1 MSHHPRE
8 KSKITRLDLSGNA
21 VASIPG
27 DEINRLVELEILN
40 LAGNKITSFPDN
52 VSSLKSLRELDL
64 SGNVIKGTSDIRS
77 LGQLPSLKVLYLSR
91 NPLSELDGL
100 ISRSLEALDAGQ
112 CGIRVLSNSSLD
124 GLPQLTMLT
133 LVGNPLTTIH
143 DTWSP
148 KLKWLDVSDC
158 QLNYL
163 GPDTLYGFPELDEL
177 LLSNNPTLVYSTRN
191 STLTHPKLRK
201 LDASRCNLDR
211 PGLHGFPLLTHARLA
226 RNAIRILPDRIFAR
240 NRQLGFLYLSGNRL
254 ETLTAGT
261 FEGLVKLQT
270 LDLSANNLEKI
281 HPYTFHEN
289 IELKTLNLSYNAFY
303 ELPKFT
309 SAVITLD
316 ASSNLINRLNENLFV
331 NMPRLKSIDL
341 SDNRIQKIPFGLKST
356 TLRNFDLRANRIVE
370 LANDTFLQLPQ
381 LRSIDLSGNR
391 LTEVADPEIFRN
403 NPNLDI
409 IYLEDN
415 PWHCDC
421 DKLFAMYNYLTE
433 PPKIFKQILI
443 CQSPSN
449 VSGYSWL
456 IACFDEWHKPLDYNK
471 DRSWG
476 FAIIVILSLT
486 ILFGSF
492 VSIRHMM
499 KIRRRAIEQRRRLE
513 NLSLLRQTRN
523 QTQVT
528 TVQEIVEHRPEPRIN
543 PLELIEPPSYEEA
556 VQMPRLTQ
564 SLDNLDNI
572 SARTCSVGSVDNI
585 RSKQRRGRRSKRIQS
600 ENDLLRREER
610 RQERLR
616 RERNN
621 SVDNNETS
629 LPSSQRNSRVYAT
642 RRARRQSVISDS
654 MESGSGRIRAKPQ
667 TPRTRKRRQKSTV
680 YTDNDSTD
688 DEYSK
693 IVDLNKWIKEFPREP
708 RNRFGESIIES
719 DFSTD

>member
-1 MSHHPRE
+1 MSDL
-8 KSKITRLDLSGNA
+8 ITRLDLSGNA
-21 VASIPG
+21 VTRIPG
-27 DEINRLVELEILN
+27 DEISRLVELEILN
-40 LAGNKITSFPDN
+40 LARNRITSFPDG
-52 VSSLKSLRELDL
+52 VSPLKSLRELDL
-64 SGNVIKGTSDIRS
+64 SGNVIKGTAEIRS

-100 ISRSLEALDAGQ
+100 ISGSLEALDAGQ

-124 GLPQLTMLT
+124 GLPRLTTLI

-148 KLKWLDVSDC
+148 KLKRLDVSDC

-163 GPDTLYGFPELDEL
+163 GPDTFYGFPELDEL

-211 PGLHGFPLLTHARLA
+211 PGLHGFPSLTHARLT

-240 NRQLGFLYLSGNRL
+240 NRQLGFLYLNGNRL
-254 ETLTAGT
+254 ETLTAST

-270 LDLSANNLEKI
+270 LDLSANNLEEI

-303 ELPKFT
+303 ELPKLT
-309 SAVITLD
+309 TAAITLD
-316 ASSNLINRLNENLFV
+316 ASSNLINRLNENLFA

-341 SDNRIQKIPFGLKST
+341 SDNRIQKIPLGLKST

-370 LANDTFLQLPQ
+370 LANDTFLQLTQ
-381 LRSIDLSGNR
+381 LRSIDISGNR
-391 LTEVADPEIFRN
+391 LTEMADPEIFRN
-403 NPNLDI
+403 NPYLDI
-409 IYLEDN
+409 VYLEDN

-421 DKLFAMYNYLTE
+421 DKMFFMYNYLTE

-456 IACFDEWHKPLDYNK
+456 IACFDEWHKPIDYNK

-476 FAIIVILSLT
+476 FAMIVILSL
-486 ILFGSF
+486 IVLFGSF
-492 VSIRHMM
+492 VSIRHMI
-499 KIRRRAIEQRRRLE
+499 KIRRRATEQRRRLE

-523 QTQVT
+523 QAQVT
-528 TVQEIVEHRPEPRIN
+528 IQEIVEHRPEPRIN

-564 SLDNLDNI
+564 SLDDLDNI
-572 SARTCSVGSVDNI
+572 STRTCSVVGSVDNI
-585 RSKQRRGRRSKRIQS
+585 RNKKQRRGRRTKRILS

-642 RRARRQSVISDS
+642 RRTRRQSVISDS
-654 MESGSGRIRAKPQ
+654 VESGSGRIRGKPQ
-667 TPRTRKRRQKSTV
+667 TPSTRKRRRKSTV

-693 IVDLNKWIKEFPREP
+693 IVDLRKWIKELPEEP
-708 RNRFGESIIES
+708 RSRFGKSTMES